1 MTHVAPARHWQ
12 HSLQRLK
19 DGNQRFQQQ
28 NMNHILQHNLDAML
42 QGQAP
47 HAAIVSCSDSRV
59 SPDIIF
65 DCSLGDLFI
74 IQNAGNVCDASVL
87 GSIQYAVQTLE
98 IPLIVVIGH
107 TGCGAVSAAYE
118 GATLEGPLKQL
129 VACIS
134 PHLLEHSLQA
144 SIEHHALQTA
154 EMIAQALLPHQ
165 AQIIPELKIIAG
177 LYHLDSGAVEWLE
190 HSSTEQDLHS
200 FNGTAL
206 NI

>member
-1 MTHVAPARHWQ
+1 MRTWQ
-12 HSLQRLK
+12 ESLTILK
-19 DGNQRFQQQ
+19 DGNGRFIQ
-28 NMNHILQHNLDAML
+28 NKMNNVLHHDLQTLSEAQDPYAVILC
-42 QGQAP
+42 
-47 HAAIVSCSDSRV
+47 CSDSRV

-87 GSIQYAVQTLE
+87 GSIQYAVQSLE
-98 IPLIVVIGH
+98 IPLIVVMGH

-134 PHLLEHSLQA
+134 PHLSEHSLQA
-144 SIEHHALQTA
+144 SIEQHALQTA
-154 EMIAQALLPHQ
+154 DMIAQALLPHQ
-165 AQIIPELKIIAG
+165 AQIIPELKIVAG

-190 HSSTEQDLHS
+190 HTSTEQDLQS
-200 FNGTAL
+200 FNRTVL
-206 NI
+206 DI